1 MQRKPASIISDAT
14 KSQASSP
21 ASTQAGDWHDVCGHH
36 RYYGSSAT
44 NGGEQIVESRRGA
57 RPRSVNLCGF

>member
-1 MQRKPASIISDAT
+1 MSRQPGSIISDAAIR
-14 KSQASSP
+14 SN
-21 ASTQAGDWHDVCGHH
+21 ASTQAGDWHDVSGHH

-44 NGGEQIVESRRGA
+44 NGGERIVENRRGP